1 MTSRARKWYPN
12 SVYHVTA
19 RGNRKSNI
27 FKEEEDFRTYLTI
40 LEDAIEYFNGQYEI
54 MCYCL
59 MDNHVHILLKTK
71 IKHIKYFISRLNSIY
86 AKFFN
91 NKYNY
96 LGHLY
101 QKRYFSELIR
111 SDLQILETSRYI
123 HLNPIKANMV
133 KKPDE
138 YKWSSYSMY
147 IGKEKERLINSQK
160 ILAYFKKDN
169 QRELYRKF
177 VESRVEQICSH
188 TGSESSNS

>member
-1 MTSRARKWYPN
+1 M
-12 SVYHVTA
+12 
-19 RGNRKSNI
+19 
-27 FKEEEDFRTYLTI
+27 
-40 LEDAIEYFNGQYEI
+40 
-54 MCYCL
+54 
-59 MDNHVHILLKTK
+59 
-71 IKHIKYFISRLNSIY
+71 
-86 AKFFN
+86 
-91 NKYNY
+91 
-96 LGHLY
+96 
-101 QKRYFSELIR
+101 
-111 SDLQILETSRYI
+111 LETSRYI

>member
-71 IKHIKYFISRLNSIY
+71 IKHIKYFISKLNSIY

-111 SDLQILETSRYI
+111 SDLQMLETSRYI

>member
-1 MTSRARKWYPN
+1 MISRARKWYPN

-71 IKHIKYFISRLNSIY
+71 IKHIKYFISKLNSIY

-111 SDLQILETSRYI
+111 SDLQMLETSRYI

>member
-1 MTSRARKWYPN
+1 MTSRARKWYPD

-111 SDLQILETSRYI
+111 SDLQMLETSRYI

>member
-71 IKHIKYFISRLNSIY
+71 IKHIKYFISKLNSIY

-111 SDLQILETSRYI
+111 SDLQMLETSRYI

-169 QRELYRKF
+169 QRELYGKF

>member
-111 SDLQILETSRYI
+111 SDLQMLETSRYI

>member
-1 MTSRARKWYPN
+1 
-12 SVYHVTA
+12 VTA

-111 SDLQILETSRYI
+111 SDLQMLETSRYI